1 MNAFNGETFWYNEQ
15 FLNHI
20 IAESGIIIT
29 FIINEEDGNNITDG
43 IYPTVQRY
51 LLNLE
56 HISTSTSHLAEFPGR
71 SLLDS
76 CRQ

>member
-29 FIINEEDGNNITDG
+29 FINEEDGDNITDG

-51 LLNLE
+51 LIL
-56 HISTSTSHLAEFPGR
+56 
-71 SLLDS
+71 
-76 CRQ
+76 